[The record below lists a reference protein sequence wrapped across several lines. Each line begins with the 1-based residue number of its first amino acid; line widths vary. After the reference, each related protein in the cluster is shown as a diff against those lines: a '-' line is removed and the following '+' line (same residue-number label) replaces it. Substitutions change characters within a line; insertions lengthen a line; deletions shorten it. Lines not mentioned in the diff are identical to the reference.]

1 MSTYQQKYSIENQ
14 AAAIA
19 AYASERKIEIVKT
32 YVDKGRSGLRINSR
46 NDPQKLIADV
56 QERKADFDVILVY
69 DVSRWGRFQDVDESA
84 YYEFI
89 RKKAGIQVLYCAEQS
104 RTTAALSR
112 RS

>member
-1 MSTYQQKYSIENQ
+1 MIPTHPVGLTGKSRVRSSAGVTVWQGRTHLEMMSRCEAFEPRNMF
-14 AAAIA
+14 
-19 AYASERKIEIVKT
+19 VCP
-32 YVDKGRSGLRINSR
+32 RINSR

-89 RKKAGIQVLYCAEQS
+89 RKKAGIQVLYCAEQ
-104 RTTAALSR
+104 
-112 RS
+112 